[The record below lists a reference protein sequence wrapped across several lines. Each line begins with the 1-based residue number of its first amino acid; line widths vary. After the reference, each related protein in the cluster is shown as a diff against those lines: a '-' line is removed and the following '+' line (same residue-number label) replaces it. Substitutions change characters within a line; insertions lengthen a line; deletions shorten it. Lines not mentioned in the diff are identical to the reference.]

1 MLRNH
6 KWTSILSSAA
16 ILLPILVGL
25 LLWDQLPAQ
34 MVTHWGADGTPDGT
48 GSRAFAVLGIPLI
61 LLAVHWFCLLFT
73 AKDPASKKISRHALG
88 IVFWICPL
96 ISISVN
102 TMVYRIALGH
112 TD

>member
-48 GSRAFAVLGIPLI
+48 GSRAFAVWGIPLI

-88 IVFWICPL
+88 IVFWICPHL
-96 ISISVN
+96 
-102 TMVYRIALGH
+102 
-112 TD
+112 